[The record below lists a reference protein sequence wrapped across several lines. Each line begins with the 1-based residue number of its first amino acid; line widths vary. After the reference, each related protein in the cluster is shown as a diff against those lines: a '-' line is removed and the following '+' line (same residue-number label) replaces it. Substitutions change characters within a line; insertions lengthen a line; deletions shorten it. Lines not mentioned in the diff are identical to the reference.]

1 MQITQK
7 KVLFSIKMGDEK
19 MPRGKSINLYLMDGD
34 VNGRI
39 KCTLANWTGLA
50 FKIPRTSLDSCK
62 DRYELKQ
69 TGVYFLFGKD
79 DQTDKNVV
87 YIGQA
92 GVRKNGEGILNRLIE
107 HNRNPKKDYWTE
119 AIALTTSNDS
129 LGPTEISYLEHRFC
143 QIAIEANRYEVKNG
157 NDPTPGNPS
166 EEKQSELE
174 DFIDYAKVIVGTL
187 GHKVF
192 VPLVSVGLDSS
203 EGGLELFCTRSD
215 SKAIGI
221 RTSDGFVVKKGSV
234 ISSKPTKSCPE
245 YVIKK
250 REQYKAQIDANYM
263 LLEDVLFNTPSG
275 AAAFVCGSSANGN
288 VEWKNA
294 YGVPLKDLEG

>member
-1 MQITQK
+1 MA
-7 KVLFSIKMGDEK
+7 
-19 MPRGKSINLYLMDGD
+19 RGKSINLYLMDGD

-50 FKIPRTSLDSCK
+50 FKIPRTSLNLCK
-62 DRYELKQ
+62 DRNELKQ
-69 TGVYFLFGKD
+69 TGIYFLFGKD

-92 GVRKNGEGILNRLIE
+92 GVRKNGEGILYRLLE

-119 AIALTTSNDS
+119 AIAITTSNDS

-143 QIAIEANRYEVKNG
+143 QIAIDAGRYEVKNG

-174 DFIDYAKVIVGTL
+174 DFIDYAEVIVGTL

-192 VPLVSVGLDSS
+192 VPLVSENSDTSTDGP
-203 EGGLELFCTRSD
+203 ELYCNRSGVQ
-215 SKAIGI
+215 AVGI
-221 RTSDGFVVKKGSV
+221 RTSDGFVIKKGSI
-234 ISSKPTKSCPE
+234 ISKKCTNSCPE
-245 YVIKK
+245 FIIKK
-250 REQYKAQIDANYM
+250 RQQYKDQIDDNYK
-263 LLEDVLFNTPSG
+263 LLEDILFGSPSG
-275 AAAFVCGSSANGN
+275 ASSFACGASANGN
-288 VEWKNA
+288 IEWKTA
-294 YGVPLKDLEG
+294 DGVTLKELES

>member
-1 MQITQK
+1 MK
-7 KVLFSIKMGDEK
+7 AGDN

-34 VNGRI
+34 VSGRI

-50 FKIPRTSLDSCK
+50 FKIPRTSLDTCK
-62 DRYELKQ
+62 DRDELKQ
-69 TGVYFLFGKD
+69 TGVYLLFGKD
-79 DQTDKNVV
+79 DQTEKNVV

-119 AIALTTSNDS
+119 AIAITTSNDS
-129 LGPTEISYLEHRFC
+129 LGPTEISYLEYRFC
-143 QIAIEANRYEVKNG
+143 QLAVEANRYIVKNG

-192 VPLVSVGLDSS
+192 VPLVSTSNDDS
-203 EGGLELFCTRSD
+203 GVDVPELYCNS
-215 SKAIGI
+215 SGANAIGI
-221 RTSDGFVVKKGSV
+221 RTSDGFVVKKGSRIADKV
-234 ISSKPTKSCPE
+234 TKSCPE
-245 YVIKK
+245 HAIKK
-250 REQYKAQIDANYM
+250 REQYKDIIDENFV
-263 LLEDVLFNTPSG
+263 LLDDILFNSPSG
-275 AAAFVCGSSANGN
+275 AVSFVCGCSKSGN
-288 VEWKNA
+288 VEWKTA
-294 YGVPLKDLEG
+294 EGISLKELEKNFS

>member
-1 MQITQK
+1 
-7 KVLFSIKMGDEK
+7 

-50 FKIPRTSLDSCK
+50 FKIPRTSLDTCK
-62 DRYELKQ
+62 DRDELKR